1 MNIVSIAMQY
11 LTPMIVD
18 KIASSL
24 GISSPLVTKAI
35 GAILP
40 SILAGMVGTSAK
52 PDGLDKLTEVL
63 GKQDTGILGKLGDLI
78 GGGGQGALV
87 QGGTDVLGSLL
98 GGQGLGALVGAAAK
112 FAGIGDGPAKSLI
125 GMIAPVALG
134 SLASQVKADNLDA
147 GGIARLL
154 MGQKDNI
161 AAAMPKGFAELLG
174 GAGPFA
180 AGLPAMAASAAPAA
194 QPAQPRPSATVHD
207 MAAHRPAAPQRSSWL
222 PWAAA
227 LAALVLGGWYFLGG
241 SPKQVALPAVPKGIV
256 VDGQDVGAQ
265 LGSAAERLR
274 GTLAGVRDEASA
286 RAAAPQLTQMVQQL
300 DALSPARG
308 KLNADGRKALASYAT
323 TVLAVI
329 RPLIENAL
337 KASGAGPVL
346 KPVLDQVL
354 ARLDALAKA

>member
-1 MNIVSIAMQY
+1 MNIVSMAMQY

-24 GISSPLVTKAI
+24 GISNPLVTKAI

-40 SILAGMVGTSAK
+40 SILAGMVGTSSK
-52 PDGLDKLTEVL
+52 PDGLNKLTDVL
-63 GKQDTGILGKLGDLI
+63 GKQDTGILGKLGDMI
-78 GGGGQGALV
+78 GGSGQGAMV
-87 QGGTDVLGSLL
+87 QTGTDVLGSLL
-98 GGQGLGALVGAAAK
+98 GGQGLGALTGAAAK
-112 FAGIGDGPAKSLI
+112 FAGIGDAPAKSLI
-125 GMIAPVALG
+125 GMLAPVALG
-134 SLASQVKADNLDA
+134 SLATQVKSDNLDA
-147 GGIARLL
+147 GGLAKLL

-180 AGLPAMAASAAPAA
+180 AGLPALPAAPAA
-194 QPAQPRPSATVHD
+194 PAQPRPSATVHE
-207 MAAHRPAAPQRSSWL
+207 MASHRPAGAQRSSWL

-241 SPKQVALPAVPKGIV
+241 SPKQAALPAIPKGIV
-256 VDGQDVGAQ
+256 VDGQDIGAQ

-274 GTLAGVRDEASA
+274 GTLAGVKDEASA
-286 RAAAPQLTQMVQQL
+286 RAAAPQLTQMVQQF
-300 DALSPARG
+300 DTLSSARG
-308 KLNADGRKALASYAT
+308 KLNADGRKSLASYAT

-329 RPLIENAL
+329 RPLIDNAL
-337 KASGAGPVL
+337 KSSGAGPVL